1 MGKYLDRLLE
11 KLTCSHEW
19 ECVSHYE
26 WRGNSIYRTSWT
38 DTYVCKK
45 CGKFK
50 KIKY

>member
-1 MGKYLDRLLE
+1 MGKYLDRFLE

-19 ECVSHYE
+19 EHLNTYKWE
-26 WRGNSIYRTSWT
+26 AGDFTRTKWEE
-38 DTYVCKK
+38 TYVCKK